1 MLTAPVVDSLR
12 RTVVRVSPK
21 DRLELARRGVAFE
34 VLNTDLQASLDREQA
49 RLAERPARFDNET
62 VRQPLAPAVQRQA
75 PNP

>member
-1 MLTAPVVDSLR
+1 MDSLR

-62 VRQPLAPAVQRQA
+62 VRQRLHTSIPAPS
-75 PNP
+75 PESLT